1 MLLATLLT
9 NPSFIPAPPPPSPLP
24 RCLLVFKDSTVQLN
38 PDSLQRFMVAALK
51 EMQKNE
57 DAWPFLAP
65 VNAEE
70 VSLAAKLPTC

>member
-1 MLLATLLT
+1 M
-9 NPSFIPAPPPPSPLP
+9 
-24 RCLLVFKDSTVQLN
+24 FKDSTVQLN

-70 VSLAAKLPTC
+70 VSLATTPPHRR